1 MFDTNTKV
9 VCVDDRFPAGVN
21 DIFNALPR
29 KGTIYTV
36 RDVVPAQ
43 DWKLQ
48 GAVAVYLQE
57 LKNRPNEH
65 GIEPGFNCFRFRELT
80 PEELF
85 ENQCAEKEKATAA
98 A

>member
-9 VCVDDRFPAGVN
+9 VCINDRFPAGVN

-36 RDVVPAQ
+36 RDVVPAV
-43 DWKLQ
+43 DWGLQ
-48 GAVAVYLQE
+48 ESVAVYLQE
-57 LKNRPNEH
+57 LKNRPNVH

-85 ENQCAEKEKATAA
+85 ESQCAEK
-98 A
+98 